1 MTSPDRSGGKPPA
14 GTSDPIDLLMVT
26 SEACHFCEA
35 AQELIAALSDE
46 YPIRLRAVDI
56 LAAEGHQIM
65 RHNRVPFP
73 PALLV
78 AGEFHGYGR
87 ISERRLRRHLNDLVS
102 TA

>member
-1 MTSPDRSGGKPPA
+1 MTSPDDSGGKVPA
-14 GTSDPIDLLMVT
+14 ETSDPIDLLLVT
-26 SEACHFCEA
+26 SDACHFCEA
-35 AQELIAALSDE
+35 AQKLIAALSDE

-56 LAAEGHQIM
+56 LSDEGHQLM

-78 AGEFHGYGR
+78 EGDFHGYGR

>member
-1 MTSPDRSGGKPPA
+1 MTSPEDPSGKAPA
-14 GTSDPIDLLMVT
+14 KTGDPIDLLLVT
-26 SEACHFCEA
+26 SDACHFCEA
-35 AQELIAALSDE
+35 AQKLIADLSDE

-56 LAAEGHQIM
+56 LADEGHQLM
-65 RHNRVPFP
+65 RHNRVPFA

-87 ISERRLRRHLNDLVS
+87 ISERRLRRHLNELVS